1 MLMTK
6 KNISNL
12 ICCLSFISIGFFN
25 NVNAETSKK
34 VAIVDTK
41 LILKKYSKAQK
52 VLADIAKAEEKLRK
66 KLHAKRQQ
74 LQEARAAKKTETEI
88 QLLTQQIKNELEP
101 EATKLEK
108 DSAAKSKAI
117 EDEVKASIE
126 KIKRKNKYMIV
137 MIKDAVLFGG
147 VDITDEVLK
156 SLEGSI

>member
-1 MLMTK
+1 MVKTHL
-6 KNISNL
+6 NFIL
-12 ICCLSFISIGFFN
+12 ILLLIFISVFN
-25 NVNAETSKK
+25 NLNAETAEK

-41 LILKKYSKAQK
+41 LVLKKYSKAQK
-52 VLADIAKAEEKLRK
+52 VLEDIAKAEEKLRK
-66 KLHAKRQQ
+66 KLQAKRLQ
-74 LQEARAAKKTETEI
+74 LQDARAAKNTETEI

-101 EATKLEK
+101 EAAKLEK

-126 KIKRKNKYMIV
+126 QIKRKNKYSIV

-156 SLEGSI
+156 NLEGSKQ